1 MDGHT
6 RSRKDRHWTRRAR
19 GGWRRHQGRRWSPT
33 KTTSSSAQ
41 RRWARIDQAEART
54 WRPPRS
60 SVTGGGNPVLQ
71 GRKPCLVGSLPTWVS
86 EATATLRAMRFRLY
100 PSAAQK
106 VLLLE
111 QCGHARYVWNLGLE
125 QPLMWR
131 RWQGPTPGLGAQSA
145 QLTAAR
151 RAAPWLA
158 AGSQT
163 VQQQALAD
171 LDQGWRAFFAGTHRR
186 PTWRKAGEHEGL
198 RIVGPA
204 AVRVRRDN
212 RARSSVLVAKVGWV
226 SFKRSRAL
234 ADWKSYRITR
244 ERAGR
249 WYIAFAVIPE
259 PIPAPG
265 TGGVVGVDRGV
276 TVAVA
281 LSTGEMTSPAGLRA
295 KEAERLLRLQRG
307 LARARRGSKRRRKV
321 RTLIGRLK
329 ATDGDRRKDWVEK
342 TSTDLAG
349 RFDVIRVENLN
360 VKAMTRSARGTVE
373 NPGRN
378 VAQKAGLN
386 RGILKSGW
394 GLLVGRLEQKAPGRV
409 EKVNPACTSQ
419 TCNTCQHIAAESRKS
434 QATFVCVACGHR
446 ANADVNAARNI
457 AAGHAV
463 PARGDVRVLARS
475 VKREPQHARPSK
487 VA

>member
-1 MDGHT
+1 
-6 RSRKDRHWTRRAR
+6 
-19 GGWRRHQGRRWSPT
+19 
-33 KTTSSSAQ
+33 
-41 RRWARIDQAEART
+41 
-54 WRPPRS
+54 
-60 SVTGGGNPVLQ
+60 
-71 GRKPCLVGSLPTWVS
+71 
-86 EATATLRAMRFRLY
+86 MRFRLY
-100 PSAAQK
+100 PTAAQK

-125 QPLMWR
+125 QRLMWA
-131 RWQGPTPGLGAQSA
+131 RWKGPTPGLNAQAA

-151 RAAPWLA
+151 AAEPWLA

-163 VQQQALAD
+163 VQQQALRD
-171 LDQGWRAFFAGTHRR
+171 LDRAWRQFFAGTHRR
-186 PTWRKAGEHEGL
+186 PTWRKAGQHEGL
-198 RIVGPA
+198 RIVGPQGL
-204 AVRVRRDN
+204 RVRQDN
-212 RARSSVLVAKVGWV
+212 GARSSVLVPKIGWV

-234 ADWKSYRITR
+234 ACWKSYRITR
-244 ERAGR
+244 GRAGR
-249 WYIAFAVIPE
+249 WHIAFAVIPD

-281 LSTGEMTSPAGLRA
+281 LSTGEMTSPAGLSL
-295 KEAERLLRLQRG
+295 KESERLLRLQRR
-307 LARARRGSKRRRKV
+307 LARARRGSSRRRKA

-329 ATDGDRRKDWVEK
+329 AKDADRRKDWVEK
-342 TSTDLAG
+342 TSTDLARG
-349 RFDVIRVENLN
+349 FDVIRVENLN
-360 VKAMTRSARGTVE
+360 IKGMTRSARGTVDK
-373 NPGRN
+373 PGRN

-394 GLLVGRLEQKAPGRV
+394 GLLVTRLEQKAPGRV
-409 EKVNPACTSQ
+409 EKVKAAYTSQ
-419 TCNTCQHIAAESRKS
+419 TCNACKHIASESRKS

-463 PARGDVRVLARS
+463 TACGDLRVLARS
-475 VKREPQHARPSK
+475 VKREPQHARPPK